1 MTYNGLPIYE
11 MVLEED
17 IDRMLAISIVDDPAV
32 ESNFLMFK
40 NDKKPLMFQ
49 ASDGM
54 EHIVT
59 GVAIRAGMPIYRYD
73 AFTGIEYY
81 VVFTKEVIKQIVEK
95 YSKEN
100 KWNTVDL
107 QHDGVPVEGVYMV
120 ETYIKDIERGINP
133 KGFEDIEDGSLFVT
147 FKIEDESLWN
157 EIKTSGEF
165 NGFSIEIYASMIPA
179 ENFTNEETV
188 DSLVEQALSDKK
200 KVDFATTDQLNKLMK
215 DEQVADIGLED
226 KRTLSNAQVQSL
238 GKQNGMRVAIIQAD
252 DAYGNKAWYIEPVK
266 SIKTIQPVT
275 TPWQPFDYNAPS
287 YNVVNEIIDEI
298 TVDKTHATASNDM
311 ESLIKDRKWVMI
323 NYNDELENP
332 HTGARQCMVVAWG
345 LTKLG
350 NECLRIYERYG
361 DSRSADEGYGFI
373 PDYRLILTKRII
385 NLRPI
390 DYLEP
395 WTEADLDSRYNWS
408 GDRSMNSVFYWY
420 H

>member
-133 KGFEDIEDGSLFVT
+133 KGFEDIEDGSLFVS
-147 FKIEDESLWN
+147 FKIEDENLWN

-179 ENFTNEETV
+179 ENFEKQETL
-188 DSLVEQALSDKK
+188 DSIVEDALGDKK
-200 KVDFATTDQLNKLMK
+200 KEFSVSTDLTKAMENKQVVDITVDRN
-215 DEQVADIGLED
+215 
-226 KRTLSNAQVQSL
+226 RTLENAQIYQI
-238 GKQNGMRVAIIQAD
+238 GKQNKVNVAVIYAKKAGYDTNQWYVLELNRLSNVRPSMATFVEWNVARQGASWEGVQDLLDTEDILSVKSAVVPTNDYERAIMERKICIITYR
-252 DAYGNKAWYIEPVK
+252 DASEEDCTFSRQCFVGEYGFNHKGNAALRAYQYYGSTHTESEGWKMFLMSRILSFQILDYMEPV
-266 SIKTIQPVT
+266 SVPPAGFNLTGP
-275 TPWQPFDYNAPS
+275 
-287 YNVVNEIIDEI
+287 
-298 TVDKTHATASNDM
+298 
-311 ESLIKDRKWVMI
+311 DRDGF
-323 NYNDELENP
+323 NC
-332 HTGARQCMVVAWG
+332 Q
-345 LTKLG
+345 
-350 NECLRIYERYG
+350 LR
-361 DSRSADEGYGFI
+361 AQF
-373 PDYRLILTKRII
+373 
-385 NLRPI
+385 N
-390 DYLEP
+390 
-395 WTEADLDSRYNWS
+395 
-408 GDRSMNSVFYWY
+408 
-420 H
+420 